1 MSRISFVKLIPKYF
15 ILVDTIRNWGGSGG
29 GGVSHVACKILVPW
43 LGIDPVPP
51 AVEVQSPN
59 HWTAREFPGII
70 LLISFFGLLIV
81 CYVEIKLTSMY
92 WSCIL
97 WPCPCLLVLI
107 VSNFSFRFHR
117 IFSVWDYVIW
127 EWSQCPSSFPVWMPL
142 ACFLFLRG
150 LFLFG
155 GVCLNGS
162 SPRCSMAHSLTPL
175 SLNSNVNFLPRPS
188 WNTLLTLS
196 PSPNPLL
203 LLTLFFLCINISLQ
217 HWLFQT
223 LSLSPLKMVLRVP
236 RRNNVPGRRAWVGLS
251 HWGMKEGIESVPL
264 GLSHSCPTL
273 RGWEGKDLYTD
284 IKEAAGGGTQGGSY
298 ISMPA
303 WTPQPHSDKASLRQ
317 GFYLKLD
324 FTRTENSG
332 TQEMG
337 RLEMGAQW
345 LLQPLTLWRPSSAP
359 GDQENTFPLYTGL
372 RNRISL
378 HPFPCL
384 ELVPEL
390 GQGLG
395 GGDSRAQSRRLWVG
409 AMAEKAPSWTSS
421 GPILLCLCSRVD
433 LRPESQAL
441 GGFPSPSDRLEE
453 ATLFL
458 GGGGG
463 CSPTLGLH
471 FFICTT
477 SVRTPPLGLGTPQEG
492 IDH

>member
-1 MSRISFVKLIPKYF
+1 MVCVTRSLQDLSSLTRDWTCSPC
-15 ILVDTIRNWGGSGG
+15 SGG
-29 GGVSHVACKILVPW
+29 AESQPLNCQGIPW
-43 LGIDPVPP
+43 NYTLNFI
-51 AVEVQSPN
+51 
-59 HWTAREFPGII
+59 
-70 LLISFFGLLIV
+70 FGLLIV
-81 CYVEIKLTSMY
+81 CYVEIKLTSMH

-97 WPCPCLLVLI
+97 WPCTCLLVLI

-117 IFSVWDYVIW
+117 IFSTWDYVIW

-142 ACFLFLRG
+142 ACFLFLWG

-175 SLNSNVNFLPRPS
+175 GLNSNVDFLPRPS

-203 LLTLFFLCINISLQ
+203 LLTLFCLCINISPQ
-217 HWLFQT
+217 HWPFQT

-284 IKEAAGGGTQGGSY
+284 IKEAVGGGTQGGSY

-303 WTPQPHSDKASLRQ
+303 WTPQPHPDKASLRQ
-317 GFYLKLD
+317 GIYLKLD
-324 FTRTENSG
+324 FTRTENAG

-345 LLQPLTLWRPSSAP
+345 LLQLLTLWRPSSAP

-378 HPFPCL
+378 HPLPCL

-421 GPILLCLCSRVD
+421 SPILSVFAAEWTWGQRVKPWVGFHLHQID
-433 LRPESQAL
+433 LRKPPYSW
-441 GGFPSPSDRLEE
+441 
-453 ATLFL
+453 
-458 GGGGG
+458 GGG
-463 CSPTLGLH
+463 CSPTLGRH